1 MKKIVLFIV
10 ASLLCSCLSPFGF
23 AQSESAEEILSKKI
37 GTDGLMLAMKQ
48 SDAIFEIGKMG
59 NFSLESTYKFP
70 EGGEALYYSNQ
81 NLSYVICDNNQD
93 LVWRIDKTFFGSQW
107 STQQTFK
114 SRKADLLYRYG
125 SPVINEISHII
136 WRGKFYK
143 VQLQIQP
150 IQGDY
155 MIKETYE
162 YVN

>member
-1 MKKIVLFIV
+1 MKKTFLFIV
-10 ASLLCSCLSPFGF
+10 ASLLCSYLSPFSF

-37 GTDGLMLAMKQ
+37 GTDGLVLAMKQ

-59 NFSLESTYKFP
+59 HFSLEGTYKFP

-93 LVWRIDKTFFGSQW
+93 LVWRIDKKFFGSQW

-125 SPVINEISHII
+125 TPVIDEGSHII
-136 WRGKFYK
+136 WRGNFYK
-143 VQLQIQP
+143 AQLQIQP

-155 MIKETYE
+155 MITETYE